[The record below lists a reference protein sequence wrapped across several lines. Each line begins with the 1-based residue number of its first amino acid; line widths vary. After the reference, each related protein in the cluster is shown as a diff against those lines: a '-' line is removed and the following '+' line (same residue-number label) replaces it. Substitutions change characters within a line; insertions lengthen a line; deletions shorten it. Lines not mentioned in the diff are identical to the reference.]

1 MQHESNASAAEALSS
16 IVKTA
21 AQAETAP
28 LAMPGGVY
36 TSEGLLKL
44 ELETLFKHEWFCVGR
59 TDELPLAG
67 DYFTTEV
74 GNVPI
79 IVIRRDS
86 GEIGA
91 MLNVCSHRLSQV
103 ASGSGNAK
111 RFACPYHGWVYDR
124 NGALV
129 QATHMPANFDTSR
142 CGLKVIKLEVWN
154 GFIYVN
160 ADPKAAP
167 LAPRLEPLGSL
178 IEPYHL
184 ERMQTLHKGREIWD
198 ANWKILA
205 ENFLE
210 SYHIDMVHAKTLAPL
225 VPHETLK
232 MVPDGPGFAF
242 HTFRWADPAM
252 VDLDP
257 SIGVENKSLT
267 EEQRRT
273 VYVGGVFP
281 NHMFTVAYDQITW
294 MRGQPIAVD
303 KTLVEWGVCGS
314 FNIPRG
320 AKPDP
325 DHPNLY
331 YLKAMPA
338 VNAEDKTVVEGI
350 QRGARAD
357 MVTPARLHPYERPL
371 LLFARFLADKLKRNA
386 A

>member
-1 MQHESNASAAEALSS
+1 MERQQHLRAVGS
-16 IVKTA
+16 IADMA
-21 AQAETAP
+21 AQGEAAF
-28 LAMPGGVY
+28 AGMAGDVY
-36 TSEGLLKL
+36 TSESLFQL
-44 ELETLFKHEWFCVGR
+44 ELNTLFKREWICVGR
-59 TDELPLAG
+59 TDEVPSPG
-67 DYFTTEV
+67 DYFTTEM
-74 GNVPI
+74 GLVPV

-103 ASGSGNAK
+103 AAGSGNAK

-124 NGALV
+124 NGSLV
-129 QATHMPANFDTSR
+129 QATNMPPGFDASR
-142 CGLKVIKLEVWN
+142 CGLKPIKVECWN

-160 ADPKAAP
+160 ADPAAAP

-178 IEPYHL
+178 IAPYHV
-184 ERMQTLHKGREIWD
+184 ERMQTLHKGHEIWN
-198 ANWKILA
+198 ANWKIVC

-242 HTFRWADPAM
+242 HTFRWADAAM

-257 SIGVENKSLT
+257 SIGVENDSLN

-281 NHMFTVAYDQITW
+281 NHTFTVAYDQIVW
-294 MRGQPIAVD
+294 MRGQPLGVD
-303 KTLVEWGVCGS
+303 QTRIEWGVCGS
-314 FNIPRG
+314 FKIPRG

-331 YLKAMPA
+331 YLKAMPV
-338 VNAEDKTVVEGI
+338 VNIEDKAVVEGI
-350 QRGARAD
+350 QRGARAG
-357 MVTPARLHPYERPL
+357 MVAPARLHPFERPL
-371 LLFARFLADKLKRNA
+371 LLFARYLAEKIKRDA